1 MQQRQWFSWLSAVL
15 VFGMVMGCVEQLL
28 AEQSAQA
35 PPNLIRNPSME
46 LQREGKPLGWK
57 PVTWQGKGHFIYADT
72 GRTGKHS
79 LGIESAEGADVA
91 WQIVVPVEPRGT
103 YRLSGWIKTENL
115 TPKQGGRGALLNIHN
130 LQPVA
135 TQALTGTQDWTRVEV
150 VFDVEDQDTLQIN
163 CLFGG
168 WGLAVG
174 KAWFDDLEL
183 VQLKAGQWEPKL
195 VIETAQT
202 GELISPYIYGQFIEH
217 LGRCIYGG
225 IWAEMLEDRK
235 FFYPVGHKE
244 SPWKA
249 VGEAD
254 RVRMDKEQPFVGEHS
269 PRLTAPAGIVQG
281 GLGLVQGK
289 EYVGRIWLRGD
300 KSAGPVQ
307 VSLVWAD
314 GPDGKQMITISEIGS
329 EYAKTPLRFTA
340 GGSTLE
346 GRLEIQAT
354 GSQGHVWIGPVSLMP
369 ADHIDGMRRDTLAVL
384 KELDAPVYRWPGG
397 NFVSGYDW
405 RKAVGDPDRRPPM
418 KNPAW
423 RGLEHHDFGIDE
435 FIRFCRY
442 LGTEPLVVVN
452 SGLGDVQMAVEELEY
467 ANGPADSPMGSLRAK
482 NGHPEPY
489 QVRFWGI
496 GNEMYGN
503 WQLGHMPLEKYI
515 QKHNQFAEA
524 MRKKDPSIKL
534 IAVGC
539 VGPWSEGMMQ
549 HCADHMDLISEHFYC
564 GQLPGLISHVRQIPN
579 QIRRIVQAH
588 RDYRKRFDSL
598 RGKDIRIAMDEWN
611 YWYGEHVFGELG
623 TRYFLRDALGI
634 AAGLH
639 EYARQSDMVFMANYA
654 QTVNVIGAIKTSKTA
669 AAFETTGLVLKL
681 YRQHFGRV
689 PVAVDMKQCS
699 PLDAAAAWSE
709 DKNVLTIG
717 IVNPTGHPLQVP
729 LHVAGAELA
738 GTGRRY
744 EIAGNDP
751 MLFNDPDQPP
761 KVQIVE
767 SAVEGLKE
775 TVRLSPYSVTL
786 LKLQARPRQ

>member
-1 MQQRQWFSWLSAVL
+1 MRCVGRKVGVWFAGLALVLAVGRAVFAAESA
-15 VFGMVMGCVEQLL
+15 G
-28 AEQSAQA
+28 

-46 LQREGKPLGWK
+46 LEREGKPVGWK
-57 PVTWQGKGHFIYADT
+57 PDTWQGKGNFIYAET
-72 GRTGKHS
+72 GRTGKRS
-79 LGIESAEGADVA
+79 LLIESAEGADVG
-91 WQIVVPVEPRGT
+91 WQIVVPVEPRAT
-103 YRLSGWIKTENL
+103 YRLSGWIKTENVV
-115 TPKQGGRGALLNIHN
+115 TKGGRGALLNIHN

-150 VFDVEDQDTLQIN
+150 VFEVEDQDTLQMN

-168 WGLAVG
+168 WGLATG
-174 KAWFDDLEL
+174 RAWFDDLEL
-183 VQLKAGQWEPKL
+183 VQLKAGHWEPKI
-195 VIETAQT
+195 VIDAAKT
-202 GELISPYIYGQFIEH
+202 GEPISPYIYGQFIEH

-244 SPWKA
+244 SPWK
-249 VGEAD
+249 VLGQPD
-254 RVRMDKEQPFVGEHS
+254 RVTMDKQQPFVGEHS
-269 PRLTAPAGIVQG
+269 PRLTAPAGIVHG
-281 GLGLVQGK
+281 GLGLVKGK

-300 KSAGPVQ
+300 QSAGPIQ

-314 GPDGKQMITISEIGS
+314 GPDGRQTITITQIGP
-329 EYAKTPLRFTA
+329 EYAKQPLRFTA
-340 GGSTLE
+340 GASTLE

-354 GSQGHVWIGPVSLMP
+354 GQQGQVWIGPVSLMP
-369 ADHIDGMRRDTLAVL
+369 ADNIDGMRPDTLAVL
-384 KELDAPVYRWPGG
+384 KELDAPIYRWPGG

-405 RKAVGDPDRRPPM
+405 RKAIGDPDRRPPM

-435 FIRFCRY
+435 FMRFCRY

-489 QVRFWGI
+489 KVRWWGI

-534 IAVGC
+534 IAVGN

-549 HCADHMDLISEHFYC
+549 HCADHMDLVSEHFYC
-564 GQLPGLISHVRQIPN
+564 GQVPGLMSHVRQIPN

-611 YWYGEHVFGELG
+611 YWYGPEVFGEISP
-623 TRYFLRDALGI
+623 RYFLKDALGV

-654 QTVNVIGAIKTSKTA
+654 QTVNVLGAIKTSKMA
-669 AAFETTGLVLKL
+669 AALETTGLVLKL
-681 YRQHFGRV
+681 YRRHFGQT
-689 PVAVDMKQCS
+689 PAAVDLKES
-699 PLDAAAAWSE
+699 APLDAAAAWSE
-709 DKNVLTIG
+709 DKKTLTIG
-717 IVNPTGHPLQVP
+717 IVNPTGQSLEVPLQ
-729 LHVAGAELA
+729 VAGAEL
-738 GTGRRY
+738 TGSGVRY
-744 EIAGNDP
+744 EIAGADP
-751 MLFNDPDQPP
+751 MLFNDPGQPA

-767 SAVEGLKE
+767 SAVGGLKD
-775 TVRLSPYSVTL
+775 TVRLAPYSVTL
-786 LKLQARPRQ
+786 LKLQARPKQ